1 MPMETAVHQIKPG
14 WSAADIPALAGRT
27 AVITGASSGIGYE
40 IARQLAARR
49 AHVVLACRNADRGAQ
64 AARQI
69 TAESPGA
76 STEVRV
82 LDLGSLQSVRRF
94 AAGLGERHGGLDIL
108 VNNAGISGGPRRE
121 TADGFEAHLGVNYL
135 GHFALTGLLLPAL
148 LARPGARVVTMSS
161 GLAAQARINFDDLN
175 SEHAYRMT
183 SAYGQS
189 KLAGLVFAIELGRR
203 ARAAGVGLA
212 SLATHPGAART
223 SLVSGKEAEWGR
235 RRDATETLVRLVQLL
250 LAQSAARAALPALY
264 QATDPGADSARYV
277 GTRWHLRGYPA
288 ACAFPSAA
296 LSQETATR
304 LWWASQE
311 LTGTAYGSLPPSPL
325 TSSSPRT

>member
-1 MPMETAVHQIKPG
+1 MPTDTPIHRIKPG
-14 WSAADIPALAGRT
+14 WSTADIPGLAGRT
-27 AVITGASSGIGYE
+27 AVVTGASSGIGHE
-40 IARQLAARR
+40 IARRLAAHG
-49 AHVVLACRNADRGAQ
+49 AHVILASRDADRAAQ
-64 AARQI
+64 AARAIRAQ
-69 TAESPGA
+69 SPA
-76 STEVRV
+76 ARLEARV
-82 LDLGSLQSVRRF
+82 IDLGSLPSVRRF
-94 AAGLGERHGGLDIL
+94 AAELGDHHGGLDIL

-121 TADGFEAHLGVNYL
+121 TADGFEAHFGVNYL

-161 GLAAQARINFDDLN
+161 GLAAQARISFDDLN

-203 ARAAGVGLA
+203 ARAARSGLA
-212 SLATHPGAART
+212 SLAAHPGAART
-223 SLVSGKEAEWGR
+223 GLVSGKEAEWGR
-235 RRDATETLVRLVQLL
+235 RRDATETLVRLVQVL

-264 QATDPGADSARYV
+264 QATDPAADGTRYV

-288 ACAFPSAA
+288 ACAFPPAA

-304 LWWASQE
+304 LWEVSQE
-311 LTGTAYGSLPPSPL
+311 LTGITYESLPPSPL
-325 TSSSPRT
+325 TSSSPQT

>member
-1 MPMETAVHQIKPG
+1 MPMETPVHQIKPG
-14 WSAADIPALAGRT
+14 WRAADIPGLARRT
-27 AVITGASSGIGYE
+27 AVVTGASSGIGYE

-94 AAGLGERHGGLDIL
+94 AAELGERHGGLDIL

-203 ARAAGVGLA
+203 ARAAGAGLA
-212 SLATHPGAART
+212 SLAAHPGAART
-223 SLVSGKEAEWGR
+223 GLVSGKKADWGR

-250 LAQSAARAALPALY
+250 LAQSAAKAALPALY
-264 QATDPGADSARYV
+264 QATDPAADSARYV
-277 GTRWHLRGYPA
+277 GTRWHLRGDPA
-288 ACAFPSAA
+288 VCAFPPTA

-304 LWWASQE
+304 LWLTSQE
-311 LTGTAYGSLPPSPL
+311 LTGITYDSLPPSPL
-325 TSSSPRT
+325 TSSPRL